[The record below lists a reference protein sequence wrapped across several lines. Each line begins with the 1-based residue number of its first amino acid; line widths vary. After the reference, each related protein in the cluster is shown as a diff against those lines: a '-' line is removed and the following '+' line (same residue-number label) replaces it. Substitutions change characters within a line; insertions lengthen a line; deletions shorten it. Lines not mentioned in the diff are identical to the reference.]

1 MNLSTKKISELE
13 NLNSISN
20 SDLLETTSLSSS
32 IYSIYTSKKTTI
44 EKFGIWLCS
53 IFSFSQQ
60 LQTLTKTIIKAIN
73 EIFNKDTGEPT
84 GAGFHNSI
92 YRGKW
97 LGTTPTEEQMEAINN
112 GTFTNLFIG
121 DYWSDNSDPS
131 DNSSIKYRIAAFD
144 YYYGIGETP
153 CLTHHAVIVPDK
165 PINRG
170 IHNGFY
176 EKGTTRGGYKYA
188 WCRGYED
195 DSCTYI
201 TTEDNQT
208 IFNISTYVPQGSY
221 VAFVVCVYMDD
232 PTISGQYII
241 WDVEEPSGNDNIIK
255 IKGNNYYHATNA
267 SSTFSGGIPN
277 GTQINI
283 YFKYKIPNDTYYSLN
298 FCEYVI
304 TETFV
309 PSNYIMNFPL
319 LATVDSTNQPGLI
332 TTEWTKGRV
341 EFMTEQ
347 QVMGA
352 RTIGVNYNFESDILF
367 INNQFQY
374 NRKRFETTVD
384 SIQFPLFRLH
394 PGMRQNYFYN
404 SAGSGD
410 YSNCFWLRDRSYE
423 SNINWTNGL
432 SSITD
437 PPVDG
442 VHSRFGGSYMDA
454 TSINYNAQGIK
465 PYFCLAK
472 PQS

>member
-1 MNLSTKKISELE
+1 MSLSTKKISELE

-60 LQTLTKTIIKAIN
+60 LQTLTKTIVKAIN

-92 YRGKW
+92 YRGEW

-121 DYWSDNSDPS
+121 DYWSSSPS
-131 DNSSIKYRIAAFD
+131 DDSSIKYRIAAFD

-153 CLTHHAVIVPDK
+153 CLTHHAVIVPDNT
-165 PINRG
+165 INRG
-170 IHNGFY
+170 MHLGYY
-176 EKGTTRGGYKYA
+176 EDGTTRGGYKYA

-195 DSCTYI
+195 DNWTCV

-208 IFNISTYVPQGSY
+208 IFDVHTYAIENPC
-221 VAFVVCVYMDD
+221 VAFVISVRMDD
-232 PTISGQYII
+232 PTVPGQYII
-241 WDVEEPSGNDNIIK
+241 WDTEELSGNDNIVK
-255 IKGNNYYHATNA
+255 IKGNNYYHTTST
-267 SSTFSGGIPN
+267 SSTFSGGIPS
-277 GTQINI
+277 GTQVYI
-283 YFKYKIPNDTYYSLN
+283 YFKYKKPNDLYAPLI
-298 FCEYVI
+298 FCEYII
-304 TETFV
+304 TDTFI

-332 TTEWTKGRV
+332 TTEWTEGRV

-347 QVMGA
+347 QVMGT

-367 INNQFQY
+367 INDHFQY

-410 YSNCFWLRDRSYE
+410 YSYCFWLRDRSYE
-423 SNINWTNGL
+423 QDINWTDGL
-432 SSITD
+432 STIQNPS
-437 PPVDG
+437 VKG
-442 VHSRFGGSYMDA
+442 VQSYFGGSYMEGS
-454 TSINYNAQGIK
+454 SIDHNAWGIK